1 MILGL
6 ETEVFLSVVV
16 ALAFGGAV
24 MGVLAGLFGVGGGA
38 ISVPILF
45 ELFGIL
51 GVAEE
56 VRMPLAVGTSL
67 AIIIPTSLRSAQGHY
82 RKGMVDM
89 ALLRAWAVPVLVGV
103 ALGSF
108 VARYADP
115 WVFQVVFVFVAG
127 VNAIKLLFGRIGWR
141 LGEDLPRGAAL
152 YVYGAVTGLLSA
164 LMGIGGGA
172 ISNLIMTLHGRPIH
186 QAIATSAGVGV
197 LISIPGTVG
206 FILAGWGQPGL
217 PFDAVGFVSLLGL
230 ALLVPTSLMTAQL
243 GVRLAHALSRR
254 TMEKL
259 FGSFLVLVCLRFLSL
274 LLFG

>member
-1 MILGL
+1 MIFGM
-6 ETEVFLSVVV
+6 ETEVFASVAV
-16 ALAFGGAV
+16 ALAFGGAI

-45 ELFGIL
+45 ELFGFL
-51 GVAEE
+51 NVADE

-89 ALLRAWAVPVLVGV
+89 ALLRAWALPILAGV
-103 ALGSF
+103 AAGSF
-108 VARYADP
+108 VARYAEP
-115 WVFQVVFVFVAG
+115 WVFQSVFVLVAG
-127 VNAIKLLFGRIGWR
+127 VNAVKLLFGRVTWR
-141 LGEDLPRGAAL
+141 LGDDLPQGPGL
-152 YVYGAVTGLLSA
+152 YAYGAVTGLLSA

-172 ISNLIMTLHGRPIH
+172 ISNLVMTLHGRPIH

-197 LISIPGTVG
+197 LISVPGTVG
-206 FILAGWGQPGL
+206 FILAGWGRADL
-217 PFDAVGFVSLLGL
+217 PFDAIGFVSLLGL

-243 GVRLAHALSRR
+243 GVRMAHALSRR

-274 LLFG
+274 LVLG

>member
-6 ETEVFLSVVV
+6 ETEVFLWVVV

-89 ALLRAWAVPVLVGV
+89 ALLRAWAVPILVGV